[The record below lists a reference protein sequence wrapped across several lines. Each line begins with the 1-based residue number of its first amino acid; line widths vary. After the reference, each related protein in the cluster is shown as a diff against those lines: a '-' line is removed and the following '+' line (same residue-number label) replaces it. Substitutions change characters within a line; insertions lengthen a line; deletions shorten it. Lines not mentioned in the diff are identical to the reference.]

1 MNILI
6 IEDEELAVTKLK
18 KTLSEVA
25 PDAKVVGVTDSIAS
39 TVLWLAQNPHPDII
53 LSDIE
58 LTDGQSF
65 EVFRSMTVESMLIFT
80 TSYDEFAMQAFK
92 LNSIDYLLKPV
103 QKAELKAALEK
114 YQRLYRHS
122 RPGGESS
129 AKDIEQ
135 LLRSFQLA
143 QPAAYRRRFLVK
155 HLQKLV
161 SVSVEDIAYFY
172 FDELTFFKT
181 FDNKR
186 YVVDYTLDEID
197 VMLAPEDFFRTSR
210 SYIVSL
216 KSIQKIED
224 YFGNRLYLKLMPEN
238 TREALVSRE
247 KVNAFKKWLGK

>member
-6 IEDEELAVTKLK
+6 IEDEELAVSKLK

-25 PDAKVVGVTDSIAS
+25 PDAKVIGVTDSITS
-39 TVLWLAQNPHPDII
+39 SVQWLEQNPHPDII

-58 LTDGQSF
+58 LRDGQSF
-65 EVFRSMTVESMLIFT
+65 EIFRSINVESMLIFT

-103 QKAELKAALEK
+103 QKDELRTAIEK
-114 YQRLYRHS
+114 YKRLYAHS
-122 RPGGESS
+122 KTNVETNT
-129 AKDIEQ
+129 KDIEL

-143 QPAAYRRRFLVK
+143 QPTAYRKRFLVK
-155 HLQKLV
+155 HLQKLI
-161 SVSVEDIAYFY
+161 SVSVEDIAYFF

-181 FDNKR
+181 LDNKR
-186 YVVDYTLDEID
+186 YTVDYTLDEIEE
-197 VMLAPEDFFRTSR
+197 MLDPEDFFRTNR

-224 YFGNRLYLKLMPEN
+224 YFGNRLHLKLSPEN
-238 TREALVSRE
+238 EKEALVSRE
-247 KVNAFKKWLGK
+247 KVNSFKKWLGK

>member
-6 IEDEELAVTKLK
+6 IEDEELAVSKLK
-18 KTLSEVA
+18 KKLAEVA
-25 PDAKVVGVTDSIAS
+25 PDAKVVGVTDSITS
-39 TVLWLAQNPHPDII
+39 SLKWLEENTHPDII

-65 EVFRSMTVESMLIFT
+65 EVFRNIAVDSMLIFT

-103 QKAELKAALEK
+103 QKDELKTALDK
-114 YQRLYRHS
+114 YKRLYGHS
-122 RPGGESS
+122 KFNAETSS
-129 AKDIEQ
+129 KDIEK

-143 QPAAYRRRFLVK
+143 QPTAYRKRFLVK
-155 HLQKLV
+155 YLQKLV
-161 SVSVEDIAYFY
+161 SISVEDIAYFF

-181 FDNKR
+181 SDNKR
-186 YVVDYTLDEID
+186 YVVDYTLDEIEG
-197 VMLAPEDFFRTSR
+197 MLDPNDFFRTSR

-224 YFGNRLYLKLMPEN
+224 YFGNRLYLKLLPEN
-238 TREALVSRE
+238 EKEALVSRE
-247 KVNAFKKWLGK
+247 KVNTFKKWLGK

>member
-18 KTLSEVA
+18 KTLAEVA

-39 TVLWLAQNPHPDII
+39 SVQWLEQNPHPDII

-103 QKAELKAALEK
+103 QKDELRTALEK
-114 YQRLYRHS
+114 YKRLYGHS
-122 RPGGESS
+122 KSS
-129 AKDIEQ
+129 AETNIKEIEQ

-143 QPAAYRRRFLVK
+143 QPTAYRKRFLVK

-161 SVSVEDIAYFY
+161 SISVEDIAYFFY
-172 FDELTFFKT
+172 DELTFFKT
-181 FDNKR
+181 NDNKR
-186 YVVDYTLDEID
+186 YVVDYTLDEIE
-197 VMLAPEDFFRTSR
+197 VMLDPGDFFRTSR
-210 SYIVSL
+210 SFIVSL
-216 KSIQKIED
+216 KSIHKIED
-224 YFGNRLYLKLMPEN
+224 YFGNRLYLKLLPEN
-238 TREALVSRE
+238 EKEALVSRE
-247 KVNAFKKWLGK
+247 KVNTFKKWLGK

>member
-6 IEDEELAVTKLK
+6 IEDEELAVSKLK

-25 PDAKVVGVTDSIAS
+25 PDAKVIGVTDSITS
-39 TVLWLAQNPHPDII
+39 SVQWLEQNPHPDII

-65 EVFRSMTVESMLIFT
+65 EIFRSINVESMLIFT

-103 QKAELKAALEK
+103 QKDELRTAIEK
-114 YQRLYRHS
+114 YKRLYAHS
-122 RPGGESS
+122 KTNVETNT
-129 AKDIEQ
+129 KDIEL

-143 QPAAYRRRFLVK
+143 QPTAYRKRFLVK

-161 SVSVEDIAYFY
+161 SVSVEDIAYFF

-181 FDNKR
+181 GDNKR
-186 YVVDYTLDEID
+186 YTVDYTLDEIEK
-197 VMLAPEDFFRTSR
+197 MLDPEDFFRTNR

-224 YFGNRLYLKLMPEN
+224 YFGNRLHLKLSPEN
-238 TREALVSRE
+238 EKEALVSRE
-247 KVNAFKKWLGK
+247 KVNSFKKWLGK

>member
-6 IEDEELAVTKLK
+6 IEDEELAVSKLK
-18 KTLSEVA
+18 KTLAEIA
-25 PDAKVVGVTDSIAS
+25 PEANIVGVTDSINRS
-39 TVLWLAQNPHPDII
+39 VIWLEQNQHPDII

-65 EVFRSMTVESMLIFT
+65 EIFRKTTVDSMLIFT

-103 QKAELKAALEK
+103 QKDELKAALEK
-114 YQRLYRHS
+114 YKRLYGHARTS
-122 RPGGESS
+122 AQTSS
-129 AKDIEQ
+129 QDIEQ
-135 LLRSFQLA
+135 LLRSFQQN
-143 QPAAYRRRFLVK
+143 QPVSYRKRFLVK

-161 SVSVEDIAYFY
+161 SIPVEDIAYFY

-181 FDNKR
+181 NDNKR
-186 YVVDYTLDEID
+186 YVVDYTLDEIEA
-197 VMLAPEDFFRTSR
+197 MLQPDAFFRTSR

-224 YFGNRLYLKLMPEN
+224 YFGNRLFLKLYPEN
-238 TREALVSRE
+238 DKESLVSRE
-247 KVNAFKKWLGK
+247 KVNAFKLWLGK